1 MSSQS
6 YQTQLLDYRRKVHP
20 EESGQLPECFV
31 DLESQDLLVA
41 GAPQFE
47 GSNYEN
53 GIKVISGRYCIIT
66 VVCIFEWLYRGRRIG
81 QPTAECSTLRDQFQW
96 VVGLLWQNLPLISE
110 WNQTIFKN

>member
-41 GAPQFE
+41 GAPQFD

-53 GIKVISGRYCIIT
+53 GIKVVSGRSCANCITTVVYVHLCVVTRCLISGESSASRAGFGDYI
-66 VVCIFEWLYRGRRIG
+66 
-81 QPTAECSTLRDQFQW
+81 
-96 VVGLLWQNLPLISE
+96 
-110 WNQTIFKN
+110 

>member
-1 MSSQS
+1 MHSQS

-41 GAPQFE
+41 GAPQFD

-53 GIKVISGRYCIIT
+53 GIKVVSGRSCANCTIT

-81 QPTAECSTLRDQFQW
+81 
-96 VVGLLWQNLPLISE
+96 
-110 WNQTIFKN
+110 

>member
-31 DLESQDLLVA
+31 DLESQDLLVV

-47 GSNYEN
+47 GSNYNN
-53 GIKVISGRYCIIT
+53 GIKVVSGENCIIT
-66 VVCIFEWLYRGRRIG
+66 IVCIFECSLSN
-81 QPTAECSTLRDQFQW
+81 QPHLSPSF
-96 VVGLLWQNLPLISE
+96 
-110 WNQTIFKN
+110 